1 MEPSDLPKI
10 WGAPDHSRL
19 TPKQISIRL
28 PIKIA
33 AQLSALSDIF
43 PSKSKTEIISDLL
56 ASALDQLE
64 KSLPCEGYGPV
75 IHVDEDGE
83 DIHEGY
89 RGPLIE
95 FRSKTKIYLEE
106 LEKELGM
113 YPVTHSD
120 SIINDP
126 KSVQKG
132 NECTKSKQIKQKSKK
147 KK

>member
-33 AQLSALSDIF
+33 AKISALNDMY
-43 PSKSKTEIISDLL
+43 PAKSKTEIISDLL

-64 KSLPCEGYGPV
+64 TALPSKDLGRILGHDP
-75 IHVDEDGE
+75 DDGE
-83 DIHEGY
+83 PIYEDHS
-89 RGPLIE
+89 GPLKE
-95 FRSKTKIYLEE
+95 FRSKTERYLSD

-113 YPVTHSD
+113 NHPEESSSSEQIRDRSVPGHV
-120 SIINDP
+120 
-126 KSVQKG
+126 KSSKRKQKG
-132 NECTKSKQIKQKSKK
+132 KK
-147 KK
+147 K